1 MNNITASTLYL
12 KSNGRVCSFCKG
24 IINHRRP
31 FRAQAKMAFTTPQG
45 IQTCESKWRLA
56 NRVTNGLSFIMDM
69 T

>member
-1 MNNITASTLYL
+1 MNNIIASTLYL

-31 FRAQAKMAFTTPQG
+31 FRAQGKMTFHEN
-45 IQTCESKWRLA
+45 IQICESKWLLA
-56 NRVTNGLSFIMDM
+56 NRVTNGLSFTMDM